1 MTGQFQSHIN
11 GLRALAVIGVVLFHF
26 QLLSI
31 DSGFV
36 GVDIF
41 FVISGYLMTR
51 ILFEKESFSKTSYF
65 TEFWMARIRRIVPA
79 LVVLT
84 LVCLCVF
91 TTLLLFPDYKKF
103 LRSNVTANLFL
114 SNYFFLAQSSYF
126 DTEADNN
133 PLLHTW
139 SLSLEWHFY
148 LIYPFVVYLLKKR
161 SFAIKLTSLVALM
174 ISSYVYCGRLTYT
187 DSTRAYFELTP
198 RAWEFLAGGVV
209 YLVAANQI
217 WFAKV
222 QSSRFT
228 HVLSLLS
235 LCVVLAS
242 MVLVEKSIF
251 PGWIAALPVIA
262 AALLILNGQS
272 GTVHVFLSS
281 YPLQIIG
288 NLSYSLYLWHWPIYV
303 YFVMAVAVDKPLS
316 TFEKLTGLLISL
328 GASYVSYK
336 WIEQPIR
343 KKSSHW
349 NCKKVIG
356 FWGVS
361 ILISIASLAVAQKSS
376 ETSFRLP
383 VYLANAE
390 KARVD
395 KNPRQDECF
404 LDAEKVAARNN
415 EPRLCRIGVNPS
427 NSTDAILW
435 GDSFADAIQPMVEN
449 LLTAN
454 NLSGVVSTLPGC
466 LPINKVA
473 YVDDA
478 MKRQFSYCDKGLNQ
492 KTFEFIAQTPT
503 LKYIIMTANW
513 KRYDTDVLNRDVVQ
527 QVCKLKTLNR
537 TPILI
542 GPVPSPNYDVPRQ
555 WGRLELKQR
564 EIIDTMVFPHAS
576 SKDVENIFHSLIQR
590 IESSCGAVRY
600 VMPSQTYCEKGNC
613 FAVKNG
619 SALFVDNVHLSRTGA
634 LMMQD
639 QLEAVLLKNINPF

>member
-26 QLLSI
+26 QLLGI

-51 ILFEKESFSKTSYF
+51 ILFEKESFSKTAYF
-65 TEFWMARIRRIVPA
+65 TEFWMARIRRIAPA

-84 LVCLCVF
+84 IVCLCIF

-114 SNYFFLAQSSYF
+114 SNYFFLVQSSYF

-139 SLSLEWHFY
+139 SLSLEWQFY

-161 SFAIKLTSLVALM
+161 SFAIKLTGLVALM
-174 ISSYVYCGRLTYT
+174 IASYVYCGRLTYT
-187 DSTRAYFELTP
+187 DSTRAYFELMP
-198 RAWEFLAGGVV
+198 RVWEFLAGGVV
-209 YLVAANQI
+209 YLVAANQN

-222 QSSRFT
+222 QSSRLT
-228 HVLSLLS
+228 HVSSLLS
-235 LCVVLAS
+235 LCVVLVS
-242 MVLVEKSIF
+242 MVWVENSIF

-262 AALLILNGQS
+262 AALLILNGQR
-272 GTVHVFLSS
+272 GTAHLFLSS
-281 YPLQIIG
+281 SPLQIIG

-316 TFEKLTGLLISL
+316 TLEKLTGLLISL

-349 NCKKVIG
+349 NSKKVIG
-356 FWGVS
+356 FWVVS
-361 ILISIASLAVAQKSS
+361 ILISIAALAVVQKSS
-376 ETSFRLP
+376 ETSYRLP

-404 LDAEKVAARNN
+404 LDGGKAAARNN
-415 EPRLCRIGVNPS
+415 DPLLCRIGVNPS

-435 GDSFADAIQPMVEN
+435 GDSFADAIQPMVEE

-478 MKRQFSYCDKGLNQ
+478 MKRQFSHCDKGLNQ

-513 KRYDTDVLNRDVVQ
+513 RRYDTDVLNRDVVQ
-527 QVCKLKTLNR
+527 QICKLKTLNR

-555 WGRLELKQR
+555 WGRMELKQR
-564 EIIDTMVFPHAS
+564 EIIDSMVFPHAS
-576 SKDVENIFHSLIQR
+576 SRDVENIFHTLIER
-590 IESSCGAVRY
+590 IETSCGAVRY
-600 VMPSQTYCEKGNC
+600 IMPSQTYCEKGNC
-613 FAVKNG
+613 YAVKNG
-619 SALFVDNVHLSRTGA
+619 NALFVDNAHLSRTGA
-634 LMMQD
+634 LMMHD
-639 QLEAVLLKNINPF
+639 QLEAVLLKNINH

>member
-26 QLLSI
+26 QLLGI

-51 ILFEKESFSKTSYF
+51 ILFERESFSKTSYF
-65 TEFWMARIRRIVPA
+65 TEFWMARIRRIAPA

-91 TTLLLFPDYKKF
+91 TTLLLFHDYKKF

-114 SNYFFLAQSSYF
+114 SNYFFLVQSSYF

-139 SLSLEWHFY
+139 SLSLEWQFY

-187 DSTRAYFELTP
+187 DSTRAYFELMP
-198 RAWEFLAGGVV
+198 RVWEFLAGGVV
-209 YLVAANQI
+209 YLIAANQI

-228 HVLSLLS
+228 HISSLLS

-242 MVLVEKSIF
+242 MVWVEKSIF

-262 AALLILNGQS
+262 AALLILNGQR
-272 GTVHVFLSS
+272 GTAHVFLSS

-316 TFEKLTGLLISL
+316 TLEKLTGLLISL

-343 KKSSHW
+343 KKSGHW
-349 NCKKVIG
+349 NSKKVIG

-361 ILISIASLAVAQKSS
+361 ILISIAALAVAQKSS
-376 ETSFRLP
+376 ETSYRLP

-404 LDAEKVAARNN
+404 LDAGKAAARNN
-415 EPRLCRIGVNPS
+415 DPLLCRIGVNPS

-435 GDSFADAIQPMVEN
+435 GDSFADAIQPMVEK

-478 MKRQFSYCDKGLNQ
+478 MKRQFSHCDKGLNQ
-492 KTFEFIAQTPT
+492 KTFEFIAKTPT

-527 QVCKLKTLNR
+527 QICKLKTLNR

-555 WGRLELKQR
+555 WGRMELKQR

-576 SKDVENIFHSLIQR
+576 SKDVENIFHTLIER

-613 FAVKNG
+613 YAVKNG
-619 SALFVDNVHLSRTGA
+619 NALFVDNVHLSRTGA

-639 QLEAVLLKNINPF
+639 QLEAVLLKNINH